1 MVAYQ
6 ATQRRAAAGVDGVT
20 WEMYGENLEE
30 NVRDLSARLKRGAY
44 RAKPVRRV
52 YIDKADGSRRP
63 LGVPTV
69 EDKVVQRATSE
80 VLGAVYEQDFLGFS
94 YGFRPGRSPHDAL
107 DALSAAITKKKV
119 NWVLDA
125 DIRGFYDALDHEWLV
140 KFVEHRIGDRRVIR
154 LIQKWLKAG
163 VLEDGER
170 KVQEKGAVQGGS
182 ISPLLANVY
191 LHYVFDLWVQ
201 QWRKQVSEDVV
212 VVRFADDIV
221 VGFDF
226 LGFTHIC
233 GKTRRGKFVLRRKTS
248 RKKLRAKLKEVKEAL
263 RRRWNWSVPKL
274 GAYLRAVV
282 RGHTQYFGVPFNS
295 QAIVTFRFQVSRI
308 WPSLEQGA

>member
-1 MVAYQ
+1 M
-6 ATQRRAAAGVDGVT
+6 
-20 WEMYGENLEE
+20 
-30 NVRDLSARLKRGAY
+30 
-44 RAKPVRRV
+44 
-52 YIDKADGSRRP
+52 I
-63 LGVPTV
+63 
-69 EDKVVQRATSE
+69 
-80 VLGAVYEQDFLGFS
+80 
-94 YGFRPGRSPHDAL
+94 
-107 DALSAAITKKKV
+107 
-119 NWVLDA
+119 
-125 DIRGFYDALDHEWLV
+125 
-140 KFVEHRIGDRRVIR
+140 
-154 LIQKWLKAG
+154 
-163 VLEDGER
+163 
-170 KVQEKGAVQGGS
+170 
-182 ISPLLANVY
+182 
-191 LHYVFDLWVQ
+191 
-201 QWRKQVSEDVV
+201 

-308 WPSLEQGA
+308 WPSLEQGARASKPANPHQVGPHGSAHQALAASSPCVSSVSDRPLRRQDPR